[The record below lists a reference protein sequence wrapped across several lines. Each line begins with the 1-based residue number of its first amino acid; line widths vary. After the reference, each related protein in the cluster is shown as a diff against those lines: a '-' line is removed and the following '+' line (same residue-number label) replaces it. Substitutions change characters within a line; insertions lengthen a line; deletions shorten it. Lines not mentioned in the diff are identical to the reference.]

1 MNLVSDHT
9 YMYYMYTVMAETC
22 APLPAGGYECDF
34 VDAIPESLS
43 CPVCLLPFRDPHLVS
58 CCGAKYCEP
67 CIGRVKAA
75 GQPCPLCK
83 QQFVSLLDRSLQR
96 KVLELK
102 IRCSR
107 KKDGCEWEG
116 ELRHLSNHER
126 EECVWALVECG
137 YHCGERLPRRQLAE
151 HEQDVCPQRPVD
163 IKLESFMRKMDE
175 RHMRE
180 MATVREDHMREMATV
195 KEYHTRE
202 MATVRED
209 HMREMAT
216 VREDHTR
223 GMATVREDHTRE
235 MATVREEM
243 TAMREEFEKMKQ
255 VANEL
260 KKETES
266 YRSELETMKQQTKG
280 LVEKKLAEQKVRFS
294 LNLAGRLSMLISVPH
309 MLCLFFRINTLESW
323 RSQLLR

>member
-1 MNLVSDHT
+1 MLSRFQF
-9 YMYYMYTVMAETC
+9 YMAESC

-34 VDAIPESLS
+34 VDAISESLS

-83 QQFVSLLDRSLQR
+83 QQFVSLLDRSFQR

-102 IRCSR
+102 VRCSR

-116 ELRHLSNHER
+116 ELRHLSDHER

-151 HEQDVCPQRPVD
+151 HEQELCPQRPVD
-163 IKLESFMRKMDE
+163 VKLESFMRKTEE

-180 MATVREDHMREMATV
+180 MAAVREDHMREMVTVREDHMREMA
-195 KEYHTRE
+195 
-202 MATVRED
+202 A
-209 HMREMAT
+209 
-216 VREDHTR
+216 
-223 GMATVREDHTRE
+223 
-235 MATVREEM
+235 VREEL
-243 TAMREEFEKMKQ
+243 EKMKQ
-255 VANEL
+255 VTNEL
-260 KKETES
+260 KKENDS
-266 YRSELETMKQQTKG
+266 YRSELETMRQQTEG
-280 LVEKKLAEQKVRFS
+280 LMEKKLAEQKVSRFS
-294 LNLAGRLSMLISVPH
+294 NLTGSWVEHADTVCCACSLGSVH
-309 MLCLFFRINTLESW
+309 
-323 RSQLLR
+323 

>member
-1 MNLVSDHT
+1 MAVS
-9 YMYYMYTVMAETC
+9 C

-34 VDAIPESLS
+34 VNAIPESLS

-83 QQFVSLLDRSLQR
+83 QEFVTLLDRSFQR

-102 IRCSR
+102 VRCSR

-116 ELRHLSNHER
+116 EVRHLSDHEK

-151 HEQDVCPQRPVD
+151 HEQELCPQRPVD
-163 IKLESFMRKMDE
+163 VKLESFMRKMEE

-180 MATVREDHMREMATV
+180 MAAVREDHMR
-195 KEYHTRE
+195 
-202 MATVRED
+202 D
-209 HMREMAT
+209 
-216 VREDHTR
+216 
-223 GMATVREDHTRE
+223 MATVREDHTRE
-235 MATVREEM
+235 MAAVREEL
-243 TAMREEFEKMKQ
+243 EKMKQ
-255 VANEL
+255 QM
-260 KKETES
+260 KEKEQ
-266 YRSELETMKQQTKG
+266 LM
-280 LVEKKLAEQKVRFS
+280 EKKLTEHKVRS
-294 LNLAGRLSMLISVPH
+294 LYLYTS
-309 MLCLFFRINTLESW
+309 CNTPCHGVLVYFKH
-323 RSQLLR
+323 

>member
-1 MNLVSDHT
+1 
-9 YMYYMYTVMAETC
+9 MAESC
-22 APLPAGGYECDF
+22 APLPAGGYERDF
-34 VDAIPESLS
+34 VDGIPDFLS

-83 QQFVSLLDRSLQR
+83 QQFVTLLDRSIQR

-102 IRCSR
+102 VRCSR

-163 IKLESFMRKMDE
+163 VKLESFMRKMEE
-175 RHMRE
+175 RHMKE
-180 MATVREDHMREMATV
+180 MAA
-195 KEYHTRE
+195 
-202 MATVRED
+202 
-209 HMREMAT
+209 
-216 VREDHTR
+216 
-223 GMATVREDHTRE
+223 
-235 MATVREEM
+235 VREE
-243 TAMREEFEKMKQ
+243 
-255 VANEL
+255 
-260 KKETES
+260 
-266 YRSELETMKQQTKG
+266 LERMKQQMKEKEQ
-280 LVEKKLAEQKVRFS
+280 LMEKKLAEEKVSHVISLIHHNAHVVVHSFS
-294 LNLAGRLSMLISVPH
+294 VTDFNLY
-309 MLCLFFRINTLESW
+309 RINILA
-323 RSQLLR
+323 R